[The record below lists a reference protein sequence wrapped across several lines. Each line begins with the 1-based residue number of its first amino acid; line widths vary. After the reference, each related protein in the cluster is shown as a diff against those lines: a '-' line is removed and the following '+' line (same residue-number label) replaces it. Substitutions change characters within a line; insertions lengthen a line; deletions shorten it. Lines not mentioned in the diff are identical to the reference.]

1 MKKIKILI
9 TRKRIIR
16 EFAEE
21 MARLQKRADKYYYI
35 NKDPKM
41 SDFILNYASEIKDFS
56 KRLGICNEMY
66 QEAYKIYDFTRSGNK
81 DYTPS
86 KEVLEMLRKI

>member
-1 MKKIKILI
+1 
-9 TRKRIIR
+9 
-16 EFAEE
+16 

-35 NKDPKM
+35 NKDQKM